1 MQVDTCLGSPC
12 RMIVPLFEGK
22 VPVFLSEIGIMRMWI
37 LPLHQFQGNDDSEEC
52 FTAIVKS
59 ARRKASVGSRS
70 VADAFAYAASHDQD
84 ACVVSQASIQA
95 GREQYCFAAIGVSFS
110 MRLALAGSNCGHK
123 CISCQIYKI
132 CNFDTMSEYALI
144 AGWDINKTKA
154 CIVHL
159 QVCAIQAQSDI
170 HKDVAAYTQARSLI
184 VGETIWKDLK
194 QHAARLHEHRIGQ
207 PCI

>member
-1 MQVDTCLGSPC
+1 
-12 RMIVPLFEGK
+12 MIVPLFEGK

-95 GREQYCFAAIGVSFS
+95 GREAI
-110 MRLALAGSNCGHK
+110 LLCSNR
-123 CISCQIYKI
+123 CQLFNEIG
-132 CNFDTMSEYALI
+132 F
-144 AGWDINKTKA
+144 GWQQLWA
-154 CIVHL
+154 
-159 QVCAIQAQSDI
+159 QVYLVSDI
-170 HKDVAAYTQARSLI
+170 
-184 VGETIWKDLK
+184 
-194 QHAARLHEHRIGQ
+194 
-207 PCI
+207 